1 MYPNPYLFNATT
13 KTGLLTRGLSSLKSI
28 NWSGLL
34 DGTQKTLGVINQ
46 AIPVVYQIKP
56 IVNNAR
62 TLFKIA
68 GAITLT
74 TYIDSSKLAIITRT
88 IPLILILFMIAGII
102 TNKFPLEINKL
113 KYFIPIIY
121 SSIISFMVMKKKIIT
136 SRHLFSILIDSPLYI
151 LFLAAL
157 IKI

>member
-68 GAITLT
+68 GAIKSDDSVVNINDQEDQVPSPKEKLENNKNQPIF
-74 TYIDSSKLAIITRT
+74 YI
-88 IPLILILFMIAGII
+88 
-102 TNKFPLEINKL
+102 
-113 KYFIPIIY
+113 
-121 SSIISFMVMKKKIIT
+121 
-136 SRHLFSILIDSPLYI
+136 
-151 LFLAAL
+151 
-157 IKI
+157 